1 MSSIDLERLRVKRT
15 FFVPIRKENLI
26 NEIHNE
32 LNKYLSPIADIPSW
46 TFVKH
51 GNTLIFRVNYKLLY
65 IGFELRRSKK
75 KKGIEM
81 LSQEYDKNIK
91 AYFETLKNRVSNEPD
106 TIFINILKCDE
117 NGCEVEVECL
127 PTLYRKI
134 SQLEDKDIDEYQ
146 IQDAYIT
153 CERFLRTIFVGGLSG
168 TAISEQK
175 MTIPKPKVQLLI
187 NDVSNREITEKL
199 NEMLDG
205 ATAQILIF
213 GWMGTI
219 FLKKLQELKQKG
231 VEIKLIT
238 GSIKGIRQD
247 LMRKE
252 KEKAIKELISI
263 IGKDHISI
271 KPEFH
276 GRAIIVD
283 NKALIG
289 SMDLDSYSLTGTR
302 IEFAIYTEDPEIVR
316 RLRNYFIKTFTP
328 WKEEQNS

>member
-1 MSSIDLERLRVKRT
+1 MSSINLERLRVKRT

-46 TFVKH
+46 IFVKH

-91 AYFETLKNRVSNEPD
+91 AYFETLKNRVNSEPD

-117 NGCEVEVECL
+117 NGCEIEVECL

-134 SQLEDKDIDEYQ
+134 SQLEEKDIDEYQ

-168 TAISEQK
+168 TSISEQK
-175 MTIPKPKVQLLI
+175 IAIPKPKVQLLI

-302 IEFAIYTEDPEIVR
+302 IEFAMYTEDPEIVR

>member
-15 FFVPIRKENLI
+15 FFVPIRKENLTK
-26 NEIHNE
+26 EIHNE

-46 TFVKH
+46 IFKKY

-65 IGFELRRSKK
+65 IEFELASSKK
-75 KKGIEM
+75 KKGIET
-81 LSQEYDKNIK
+81 LSQEFDKNIE
-91 AYFETLKNRVSNEPD
+91 AYFETVENRVSREPD

-117 NGCEVEVECL
+117 NGCEIEVECL

-134 SQLEDKDIDEYQ
+134 SQLGEKDIDEYQ

-175 MTIPKPKVQLLI
+175 MAISKPRVQLLI

-302 IEFAIYTEDPEIVR
+302 IEFAMYTEDPEIVR
-316 RLRNYFIKTFTP
+316 RLRNYFNKTFTP

>member
-1 MSSIDLERLRVKRT
+1 
-15 FFVPIRKENLI
+15 
-26 NEIHNE
+26 
-32 LNKYLSPIADIPSW
+32 
-46 TFVKH
+46 
-51 GNTLIFRVNYKLLY
+51 
-65 IGFELRRSKK
+65 
-75 KKGIEM
+75 M

-91 AYFETLKNRVSNEPD
+91 AYFETLKNRVSSEPD

-117 NGCEVEVECL
+117 NGCEIEVECL

-134 SQLEDKDIDEYQ
+134 SQLGEKDIDEYQ

-302 IEFAIYTEDPEIVR
+302 IEFAMYTEDPEIVR